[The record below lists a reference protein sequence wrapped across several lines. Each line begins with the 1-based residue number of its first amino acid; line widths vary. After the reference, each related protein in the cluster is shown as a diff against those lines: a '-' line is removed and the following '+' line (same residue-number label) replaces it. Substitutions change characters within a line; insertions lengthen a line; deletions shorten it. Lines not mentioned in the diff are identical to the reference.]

1 MADSEAKRA
10 ESKLRVYLRDMQQC
24 RGSGA
29 AEETGRYS
37 ALKTLL
43 DSVGAEMSPKV
54 AAHGPLKDTGFGLPD
69 FGLLT
74 AEQLKRA
81 ARRGDSES
89 RPEPPERGVIEVK
102 ALSHNLDKLIESE
115 QTRRYLGGYGLVL
128 ATNYRAFALLQK
140 DGDGGL
146 RVVERRE
153 LAASEAEFWE
163 APTSELLARAVSVC
177 EFLRRAMMHRAPI
190 STAKELAR
198 WLASYARE
206 AMRALE
212 AQGADAVADL
222 RASLEN
228 ALDVKFDGDDGD
240 HSFHS
245 TLVQTLFYGLFA
257 AWLGDKSE
265 KFCWRDAAFS
275 RRVPLIAAMFSRVAA
290 GNRARDLGLESLLLA
305 AEDTLNRATEKPTV
319 GGAFG
324 AIQHFYE
331 PFLREFD
338 KDLQKRMGVWYTPPE
353 IVEYMVERVDRAL
366 REELQIP
373 DGLADERVHLLDPCV
388 GTGAF
393 LAQALRR
400 IRKTVDDAGGN
411 GAQAAKAAAMNRA
424 HGFEILPAS
433 YVVAHWQIGALL
445 ADFGAELG
453 DDERASVWL
462 TNALTGWK
470 KMEQIPIPMPEL
482 KKERELADGV
492 KRDKPILVVLGN
504 PPYNAFAGIAADEES
519 GLVDEYKNGLI
530 SRWKVKKFNLDDLYI
545 RFFRIAERRIAKTG
559 RGVLSYISNYSYT
572 SEKSFVVMRE
582 HLLRNFD
589 KLWIENMHG
598 NRKIS
603 EYAPDG
609 RVSESV
615 FAIPQFSAGIRQGVV
630 ISLAVKTGESGEVKI
645 ARYRDDIDAAKAVDR
660 WAQLL
665 DSLRVKDAEKF
676 NARYEVADPKEENY
690 HSFLPLKI
698 SEDYM
703 RWFSVDEIGESVYNG
718 PIERRGMVF
727 IRFPE
732 GKPAMFDAI
741 QYYLDAG
748 NSNAQVA
755 VKDPRLMNSS
765 GEFDAQKTRKTLLR
779 RVQER
784 RLNFAES
791 NCAVFSFK
799 PFDSRVAYLDSE
811 IAPLFSRPAP
821 DLLRHRTADN
831 WFFISRDSYS
841 NPDEGIPVFASK
853 TVCDYS
859 VIGGGARHFPIRLH
873 TAESLGV
880 TKKSRVNLCKM
891 VRDYLRRLGFSNLDS
906 DNASASVIWL
916 HALAICFSPCYLR
929 ENRDGV
935 RIGWP
940 RIPLPDSRKALER
953 SALLGGE
960 LMRLLDSESPAAGI
974 DSGDIAPRLKILAR
988 QKGDDYAVNGNWGHL
1003 DGKGRVTPAKGKIV
1017 PRAWKPAELESLAG
1031 AEKTLGAP
1039 LDIYLNGSTFWSGV
1053 PENAWK
1059 FRIGGYQVAKKWL
1072 SYREQSVLKRPLRA
1086 EEVRHFTATI
1096 RRLAAILL
1104 LTENLDANYKSAAQ
1118 NATDY

>member
-257 AWLGDKSE
+257 AWLGEESE
-265 KFCWRDAAFS
+265 KFRWQSAAFS
-275 RRVPLIAAMFSRVAA
+275 RRVPLIAAMFSRVAT

-453 DDERASVWL
+453 DGERASVWL

-470 KMEQIPIPMPEL
+470 KSEQIPIPMQEL
-482 KKERELADGV
+482 KDERELADGV

-504 PPYNAFAGIAADEES
+504 PPYNAFTGIAAGEES
-519 GLVDEYKNGLI
+519 GLADEYKDGLI
-530 SRWKVKKFNLDDLYI
+530 SRWNIKKFNLDDLYI
-545 RFFRIAERRIAKTG
+545 RFFRIAENC
-559 RGVLSYISNYSYT
+559 VLRNESGGLVCYISNYSYID
-572 SEKSFVVMRE
+572 KPSFVVMRE
-582 HLLRNFD
+582 RLLAKFD
-589 KLWIENMHG
+589 KIWIDSLNG
-598 NRKIS
+598 DSRATGKKTP
-603 EYAPDG
+603 AGDPDP
-609 RVSESV
+609 S
-615 FAIPQFSAGIRQGVV
+615 IFSTAMNPAGIRVGTAIGLFVRAPQNARKAQTKFRNFWGKSKRED
-630 ISLAVKTGESGEVKI
+630 ILASLRAKTASEFDARYSLAS
-645 ARYRDDIDAAKAVDR
+645 
-660 WAQLL
+660 
-665 DSLRVKDAEKF
+665 
-676 NARYEVADPKEENY
+676 PKKENY
-690 HSFLPLKI
+690 YSFLPLKI
-698 SEDYM
+698 SGDYM
-703 RWFSVDEIGESVYNG
+703 RWPLLADLCESFFDGLDEC
-718 PIERRGMVF
+718 RGGALRDFDREPLAARMRDYF
-727 IRFPE
+727 NPE
-732 GKPAMFDAI
+732 IKWTDYQKSGTGLAKNAARFDA
-741 QYYLDAG
+741 
-748 NSNAQVA
+748 
-755 VKDPRLMNSS
+755 
-765 GEFDAQKTRKTLLR
+765 EKTRA
-779 RVQER
+779 RVIMEGA
-784 RLNFAES
+784 FADKEIVRYTMR
-791 NCAVFSFK
+791 A
-799 PFDSRVAYLDSE
+799 FDNGFCYHTE
-811 IAPLFSRPAP
+811 IRPVWNEPRP
-821 DLLRHRTADN
+821 DLWRQAIPKNLFLLTGKGNAIAN
-831 WFFISRDSYS
+831 GNVPMFFTGCISDRSAFRS
-841 NPDEGIPVFASK
+841 L
-853 TVCDYS
+853 
-859 VIGGGARHFPIRLH
+859 ARHFPFKLREGGQER
-873 TAESLGV
+873 A
-880 TKKSRVNLCKM
+880 NLSQKT
-891 VRDYLRRLGFSNLDS
+891 RAHLRRFGFADPDS
-906 DNASASVIWL
+906 DGASASAIWL
-916 HALAICFSPCYLR
+916 HALAIGFSPRYMR
-929 ENRDGV
+929 ENEDGLK
-935 RIGWP
+935 IDWP
-940 RIPLPDSRKALER
+940 RIPLSDSRKALER

-988 QKGDDYAVNGNWGHL
+988 QKGDDYAVKGKWGYL
-1003 DGKGRVTPAKGKIV
+1003 DSNGRVMPAIGKIA
-1017 PRAWKPAELESLAG
+1017 PRAWTPAELESLAG

-1039 LDIYLNGSTFWSGV
+1039 LDICLNDSTFWSGV

-1104 LTENLDANYKSAAQ
+1104 LAEDLDANYEFAAQ
-1118 NATDY
+1118 NATDF

>member
-140 DGDGGL
+140 DGDGAL

-275 RRVPLIAAMFSRVAA
+275 RRVPLIAAMFSRVAT

-470 KMEQIPIPMPEL
+470 KMEQIPIPMLEL

-504 PPYNAFAGIAADEES
+504 PPYNAFAGIAAGEES
-519 GLVDEYKNGLI
+519 GLADKYKEGLI

-545 RFFRIAERRIAKTG
+545 RFFRIAENC
-559 RGVLSYISNYSYT
+559 VLRNESGGLVCYISNYSYID
-572 SEKSFVVMRE
+572 KPSFVVMRE
-582 HLLRNFD
+582 RLLAKFD
-589 KLWIENMHG
+589 KIWIDSLNG
-598 NRKIS
+598 DSRATGKKTP
-603 EYAPDG
+603 AGDPDP
-609 RVSESV
+609 S
-615 FAIPQFSAGIRQGVV
+615 IFSTEMNPAGIRVGTAIGLFVRASQNDRKAQAKFRNFWGKSKRED
-630 ISLAVKTGESGEVKI
+630 ILASLRAKTASEFDSRYSLAS
-645 ARYRDDIDAAKAVDR
+645 
-660 WAQLL
+660 
-665 DSLRVKDAEKF
+665 
-676 NARYEVADPKEENY
+676 PKEENY
-690 HSFLPLKI
+690 YSFLPLKI

-703 RWFSVDEIGESVYNG
+703 RWFSVDEISESVYNG

-732 GKPAMFDAI
+732 DKPAMFDAI
-741 QYYLDAG
+741 QYYLDAD

-755 VKDPRLMNSS
+755 VKDSRLMNSS

-779 RVQER
+779 RVQEK

-799 PFDSRVAYLDSE
+799 PFDLRVAYLDSE
-811 IAPLFSRPAP
+811 TAPLFSRPAP
-821 DLLRHRTADN
+821 DLLRHRAADN

-841 NPDEGIPVFASK
+841 KPDEGIPVFASK

-906 DNASASVIWL
+906 DNASASVVWL

-929 ENRDGV
+929 ENKDGV
-935 RIGWP
+935 KIGWP
-940 RIPLPDSRKALER
+940 RVPLPDSRKALER

-988 QKGDDYAVNGNWGHL
+988 QKGDDYAVKGNWGYL
-1003 DGKGRVTPAKGKIV
+1003 DSNGRVMPSIGKIV
-1017 PRAWKPAELESLAG
+1017 PRAWTPAELESLAG

-1104 LTENLDANYKSAAQ
+1104 LAEDLDANYKSAAQ

>member
-257 AWLGDKSE
+257 AWLGEESE
-265 KFCWRDAAFS
+265 KFRWQSAAFS
-275 RRVPLIAAMFSRVAA
+275 RRVPLIAAMFSRVAT

-366 REELQIP
+366 REELRIP

-453 DDERASVWL
+453 DGERASVWL

-470 KMEQIPIPMPEL
+470 KSEQIPIPMQEL
-482 KKERELADGV
+482 KDERELADGV

-504 PPYNAFAGIAADEES
+504 PPYNAFAGIAAGEES
-519 GLVDEYKNGLI
+519 GLADEYKDGLI
-530 SRWKVKKFNLDDLYI
+530 SRWNIKRFNLDDLYV
-545 RFFRIAERRIAKTG
+545 RFFSVAARRIAKTG
-559 RGVLSYISNYSYT
+559 CGILSYISSDSYT
-572 SEKSFVVMRE
+572 WKKSFVAMRE
-582 HLLRNFD
+582 SLCRDFD
-589 KLWIENMHG
+589 KLWIDDLHG
-598 NRKIS
+598 GIDDR
-603 EYAPDG
+603 APDG
-609 RVSESV
+609 GVSQSV
-615 FAIPQFSAGIRQGVV
+615 FFIPGFSAGIRLGVTV
-630 ISLAVKTGESGEVKI
+630 SLLVKTGAGEKS
-645 ARYRDDIDAAKAVDR
+645 ARYRGDLDDGKIADR
-660 WAQLL
+660 LARLL
-665 DSLRVKDAEKF
+665 GSLRAENADEF
-676 NARYEVADPKEENY
+676 NARYSKIEPKVENRYSLRPLAIDEKYARWPLLADLCEASYNAVNENRASALTDFDRDALRSRMRDYFDSNIAWENY
-690 HSFLPLKI
+690 RKKETGLSKDTAGFDAEKTRARALADGAFVDKLICRYTLRPFDNGFCYSTEISRVWNRIRPELWKDAGRQKNLFLLSRKGRDIADENIPMFFTACIADLHSFRADTRCVPFRIFGGLKGDRANL
-698 SEDYM
+698 SE
-703 RWFSVDEIGESVYNG
+703 
-718 PIERRGMVF
+718 
-727 IRFPE
+727 
-732 GKPAMFDAI
+732 K
-741 QYYLDAG
+741 
-748 NSNAQVA
+748 
-755 VKDPRLMNSS
+755 
-765 GEFDAQKTRKTLLR
+765 
-779 RVQER
+779 
-784 RLNFAES
+784 
-791 NCAVFSFK
+791 
-799 PFDSRVAYLDSE
+799 
-811 IAPLFSRPAP
+811 
-821 DLLRHRTADN
+821 
-831 WFFISRDSYS
+831 
-841 NPDEGIPVFASK
+841 
-853 TVCDYS
+853 
-859 VIGGGARHFPIRLH
+859 ARAH
-873 TAESLGV
+873 
-880 TKKSRVNLCKM
+880 
-891 VRDYLRRLGFSNLDS
+891 LRRLGFADPDS
-906 DNASASVIWL
+906 DGAAAAAIWL
-916 HALAICFSPCYLR
+916 HSLAICFSPRYLR
-929 ENRDGV
+929 ENDDGLK
-935 RIGWP
+935 IDWP
-940 RIPLPDSRKALER
+940 RIPIPAAPEVFRR
-953 SALLGGE
+953 SARLGGE
-960 LMRLLDSESPAAGI
+960 LSRLLDVESPAAGI
-974 DSGDIAPRLKILAR
+974 DSGDIAPPLKILAR
-988 QKGDDYAVNGNWGHL
+988 QQGDDYAVKGNWGRF
-1003 DGKGRVTPAKGKIV
+1003 GYRGVSPGPGKINA
-1017 PRAWKPAELESLAG
+1017 RAWKPAELESLAG

-1039 LDIYLNGSTFWSGV
+1039 LDIYLNDSTFWSGV

-1059 FRIGGYQVAKKWL
+1059 FRIGGYQIAKKWL

-1104 LTENLDANYKSAAQ
+1104 LAEDLDANYESAAQ
-1118 NATDY
+1118 NATDF

>member
-257 AWLGDKSE
+257 AWLGEESK
-265 KFCWRDAAFS
+265 KFRWQSAAFS
-275 RRVPLIAAMFSRVAA
+275 RRVPLIAAMFSRVAT

-453 DDERASVWL
+453 DGERASVWL

-470 KMEQIPIPMPEL
+470 KSEQIPIPMQEL
-482 KKERELADGV
+482 KDERELADGV

-504 PPYNAFAGIAADEES
+504 PPYNAFTGIAAGEES

-530 SRWKVKKFNLDDLYI
+530 SRWNVKKFNLDDLYI

-572 SEKSFVVMRE
+572 SEESFVVMRE

-630 ISLAVKTGESGEVKI
+630 ISLAVKTGESGEAKI

-660 WAQLL
+660 RAQLL

-676 NARYEVADPKEENY
+676 NARYAVADPKEENY

-698 SEDYM
+698 GGDYM
-703 RWFSVDEIGESVYNG
+703 RWPLLVDLCESFFDGFDECRGGALRDFDREPLAARMRDYFNPEIQWADYQKSGTGLAKNASG
-718 PIERRGMVF
+718 
-727 IRFPE
+727 
-732 GKPAMFDAI
+732 FDA
-741 QYYLDAG
+741 
-748 NSNAQVA
+748 
-755 VKDPRLMNSS
+755 
-765 GEFDAQKTRKTLLR
+765 EKTRAR
-779 RVQER
+779 AI
-784 RLNFAES
+784 AEG
-791 NCAVFSFK
+791 AFSDK
-799 PFDSRVAYLDSE
+799 E
-811 IAPLFSRPAP
+811 IVRHTMRAFENGFCYHTEIRPIWNRSRP
-821 DLLRHRTADN
+821 DLWRQAIPKNLFLLSGKRNAVADGN
-831 WFFISRDSYS
+831 VPMFFTDCVADRGAFRSL
-841 NPDEGIPVFASK
+841 
-853 TVCDYS
+853 
-859 VIGGGARHFPIRLH
+859 ARHFPFKLREGKKERANLSEKARAFLH
-873 TAESLGV
+873 G
-880 TKKSRVNLCKM
+880 
-891 VRDYLRRLGFSNLDS
+891 LGFADPDS
-906 DNASASVIWL
+906 DGASASAIWL
-916 HALAICFSPCYLR
+916 HALAIGFSPQYLR
-929 ENRDGV
+929 ENTDGLG
-935 RIGWP
+935 IDWP
-940 RIPLPDSRKALER
+940 RIPLPVSPELFRR
-953 SALLGGE
+953 SILLGGE

-1017 PRAWKPAELESLAG
+1017 SRAWTPVELESLAG

-1072 SYREQSVLKRPLRA
+1072 SYREQSALKRPLRA

-1104 LTENLDANYKSAAQ
+1104 LAEDLDANYESAAQ
-1118 NATDY
+1118 NATDF

>member
-140 DGDGGL
+140 DGDGAL

-257 AWLGDKSE
+257 AWLGEESE
-265 KFCWRDAAFS
+265 KFRWQSAAFS
-275 RRVPLIAAMFSRVAA
+275 RRVPLIAAMFSRVAT

-453 DDERASVWL
+453 DGERASVWL

-470 KMEQIPIPMPEL
+470 KSEQIPIPMPEL
-482 KKERELADGV
+482 KNERELADGV

-504 PPYNAFAGIAADEES
+504 PPYNAFAGIAAGEES
-519 GLVDEYKNGLI
+519 GLADEYKDGLI
-530 SRWKVKKFNLDDLYI
+530 SRWNIKKFNLDDLYI
-545 RFFRIAERRIAKTG
+545 RFFRIAENC
-559 RGVLSYISNYSYT
+559 VLRNESGGLVCYISNYSYID
-572 SEKSFVVMRE
+572 KPSFVVMRE
-582 HLLRNFD
+582 RLLAKFDKIWIDSLNGDSRATGKKTPAGDPDPSIFSTEMNPPGIRVGTAIGLFVRAPQNARKAQTKFRNFWGKSKRED
-589 KLWIENMHG
+589 ILASLRAKTA
-598 NRKIS
+598 S
-603 EYAPDG
+603 EFDSRY
-609 RVSESV
+609 
-615 FAIPQFSAGIRQGVV
+615 
-630 ISLAVKTGESGEVKI
+630 SLAS
-645 ARYRDDIDAAKAVDR
+645 
-660 WAQLL
+660 
-665 DSLRVKDAEKF
+665 
-676 NARYEVADPKEENY
+676 PKKENY
-690 HSFLPLKI
+690 YSFLPLKI
-698 SEDYM
+698 SGDYM
-703 RWFSVDEIGESVYNG
+703 RWPLLADLCESFFDGLDECRGGALMGFDREPLTARMRDYFNPEIKWADYQKSGAGLSKDASGFDAKKVREKALAQGAFSEANIARYTMRAFDNGHCYHTEIGSVWN
-718 PIERRGMVF
+718 R
-727 IRFPE
+727 
-732 GKPAMFDAI
+732 
-741 QYYLDAG
+741 
-748 NSNAQVA
+748 
-755 VKDPRLMNSS
+755 
-765 GEFDAQKTRKTLLR
+765 
-779 RVQER
+779 
-784 RLNFAES
+784 
-791 NCAVFSFK
+791 
-799 PFDSRVAYLDSE
+799 
-811 IAPLFSRPAP
+811 SRP
-821 DLLRHRTADN
+821 DLWRQAIPKNLFLLTGKGNAIAN
-831 WFFISRDSYS
+831 GNVPMFFTGCISDRSAFRS
-841 NPDEGIPVFASK
+841 L
-853 TVCDYS
+853 
-859 VIGGGARHFPIRLH
+859 ARHFPFKLRECGQERANL
-873 TAESLGV
+873 S
-880 TKKSRVNLCKM
+880 KKTRAH
-891 VRDYLRRLGFSNLDS
+891 LRRFGFADPDS
-906 DNASASVIWL
+906 DGASASAIWL
-916 HALAICFSPCYLR
+916 HALAIGFSPRYMR
-929 ENRDGV
+929 ENEDGLK
-935 RIGWP
+935 IDWP
-940 RIPLPDSRKALER
+940 RIPLSDSRKALER

-974 DSGDIAPRLKILAR
+974 DSGDIALRLKILAR
-988 QKGDDYAVNGNWGHL
+988 QKGDDYAVKGNWGYL
-1003 DGKGRVTPAKGKIV
+1003 DSNGRVMPSIGKIV
-1017 PRAWKPAELESLAG
+1017 PRAWTPTELESLAG
-1031 AEKTLGAP
+1031 AENTLGAP
-1039 LDIYLNGSTFWSGV
+1039 LDIYLNDSTFWSGV

-1104 LTENLDANYKSAAQ
+1104 LAEDLDANYQTASQ
-1118 NATDY
+1118 SSTDF